1 MATAFNL
8 TGANAVAS
16 TGTLIQLTSGSPSD
30 ENSLSSPT
38 AVFPVTNSI
47 ANAGTNFTLTLP
59 ANSLSVLRLQ
69 PLGIISFTN
78 LQLQAPA
85 TLNVGQVAA
94 AALWGWQTGHT
105 SPVNLATN
113 TRHAITWTSA
123 DANVAAVDLDG
134 NITGVGPGTTAI
146 TASYGALGLVA
157 TQVVQVVGQPKAL
170 VHRYGFNEAPGSTT
184 AADSIGGPAWSGVLP
199 NGGTFAGGQLAL
211 ASASQQ
217 YLQLPAGILSNYPAV
232 TIEAWVTFGDQ
243 LPVNCFFFGF
253 GNINNGLGQSYL
265 FCAPQVGRI
274 AITPSDWSG
283 EQNAYSSTDFSF
295 QTNFHLVAV
304 FNPPAGILCLYT
316 NGVLAAINTAV
327 TVPMS
332 AVNDLLSF
340 VGRSLYSADPYP
352 DLTLDEFRIY
362 SGALSS
368 AEVAATHALGPSQV
382 LSTASPVLGV
392 TVAGTNLTLSWPA
405 ASAGFTVQASGTLH
419 PAVWTNVP
427 FPGPQLLGNKWQ
439 LTLPL
444 SAAAQYFRLLK

>member
-1 MATAFNL
+1 M
-8 TGANAVAS
+8 
-16 TGTLIQLTSGSPSD
+16 
-30 ENSLSSPT
+30 
-38 AVFPVTNSI
+38 
-47 ANAGTNFTLTLP
+47 
-59 ANSLSVLRLQ
+59 
-69 PLGIISFTN
+69 
-78 LQLQAPA
+78 
-85 TLNVGQVAA
+85 
-94 AALWGWQTGHT
+94 
-105 SPVNLATN
+105 
-113 TRHAITWTSA
+113 
-123 DANVAAVDLDG
+123 
-134 NITGVGPGTTAI
+134 
-146 TASYGALGLVA
+146 
-157 TQVVQVVGQPKAL
+157 
-170 VHRYGFNEAPGSTT
+170 HRYSFNEAPGSTT

-199 NGGTFAGGQLAL
+199 NGGTFGGGQFAL

-243 LPVNCFFFGF
+243 LPVNSFFFGF

-265 FCAPQVGRI
+265 FCAPQAGRI

-316 NGVLAAINTAV
+316 NGVLAAVNTAV

-332 AVNDLLSF
+332 AVNDLFSF

-352 DLTLDEFRIY
+352 DLALDEFRIY

-368 AEVAATHALGPSQV
+368 AEIAATHVLGPSQV

-392 TVAGTNLTLSWPA
+392 TVAGTKLTLSWPA
-405 ASAGFTVQASGTLH
+405 ASAGFTVQASGTLQ

-427 FPGPQLLGNKWQ
+427 SPGPQLLGNQWQ

-444 SAAAQYFRLLK
+444 SAAGQYFRLLK